1 MRRWPIVLCIVVAL
15 AGCSAESA
23 RQSPTDVHSAWI
35 AALRGN
41 DRQAAQALI
50 ADDAEL
56 SVDRALEQAQY
67 LVTHSPEGVGVFVAV
82 DVEAPTAEGAGQVG
96 RSIWRLERLN
106 SCFLTTLADTDAG
119 WRVTGYAERQTG
131 CPSGGR

>member
-1 MRRWPIVLCIVVAL
+1 MRCWPIVLPMLLTL
-15 AGCSAESA
+15 AGCGAEGA
-23 RQSPTDVHSAWI
+23 RQSPIDVHSAWI

-41 DRQAAQALI
+41 DRQAAQALL

-56 SVDRALEQAQY
+56 SIDRALEQAQY
-67 LVTHSPEGVGVFVAV
+67 LVNHGPEGVGVLVAV

-106 SCFLTTLADTDAG
+106 SCFVTTLAETDSG

-131 CPSGGR
+131 CPSGGG